1 MGVYR
6 RDRRPRYQQIAA
18 DLLRHITTG
27 RYRPGDQLPSLV
39 ELCHSYSV
47 SKVTASS
54 ALAVLDQQGI
64 IIVRHGLRAVVQTP
78 RPPQDEDAEI
88 ARICQQVSAMTR
100 RQAQIVEQ
108 VQSLL
113 DNTLY
118 RLQQQV
124 RQLQQQVHQL
134 RR

>member
-1 MGVYR
+1 VCI
-6 RDRRPRYQQIAA
+6 DK
-18 DLLRHITTG
+18 TG
-27 RYRPGDQLPSLV
+27 DPAINRSPQTFYVKSPPGATDPVINYPSLM
-39 ELCHSYSV
+39 ELCHSYRV

-64 IIVRHGLRAVVQTP
+64 IAVRHGLRAVVQAP
-78 RPPQDEDAEI
+78 RPLQDEDAEI

-100 RQAQIVEQ
+100 RQEQIVEQ

-113 DNTLY
+113 DNTLC

-134 RR
+134 RL